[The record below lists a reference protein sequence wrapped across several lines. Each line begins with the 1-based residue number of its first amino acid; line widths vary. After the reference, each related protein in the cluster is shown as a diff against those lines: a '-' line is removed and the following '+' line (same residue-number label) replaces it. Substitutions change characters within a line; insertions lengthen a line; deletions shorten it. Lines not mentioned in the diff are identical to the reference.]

1 MNKHKIYIMYLF
13 TYHYGDVY
21 MIGNETEILRLL
33 IENKNK
39 DLSINSIAKLLKKD
53 YKNAHNVIKRLE
65 KRSLISLIPFGRS
78 YRVTLNNKVHPLI
91 FEAEYERRSEL
102 LKNKDIAVMLESFK
116 NLKTKLFV
124 LLVFGSYAKKTST
137 KRSDIDLLFIIP
149 DAVEEKIERDIQN
162 IASTL
167 PLKLHLN
174 IFNEA
179 DFNAMKNSKEVT
191 VGSEAMMHNII
202 LHGIESYY
210 EIVR

>member
-1 MNKHKIYIMYLF
+1 MKHRNLYIMYLF

-21 MIGNETEILRLL
+21 MIQNETEILRLL
-33 IENKNK
+33 IENKDK

-65 KRSLISLIPFGRS
+65 KRSLISLKPFGRS
-78 YRVTLNNKVHPLI
+78 YRVMLDNKTHPLI

-102 LKNKDIAVMLESFK
+102 LKNKDIAIMLESFK

-124 LLVFGSYAKKTST
+124 LLVFGSYSKKTST

-149 DAVEEKIERDIQN
+149 DAGQEKIERDIQN

-179 DFNAMKNSKEVT
+179 DFNAMKSSKETT
-191 VGSEAMMHNII
+191 VGSEAIMHNVI
-202 LHGIESYY
+202 LHGIEPYY
-210 EIVR
+210 EIIG